1 MNATQ
6 FFPRWMYGKRRSNE
20 WMLFAGVGLG
30 IGVVAGLGI
39 GFLLAPSSGN
49 ETRRLLKDRAQR
61 LSSKARN
68 LATKAEYKAELTGDY
83 AKDVLR

>member
-1 MNATQ
+1 MRARE
-6 FFPRWMYGKRRSNE
+6 FFPRWMYGTRRSNE
-20 WMLFAGVGLG
+20 RMFYVGAGLG

-61 LSSKARN
+61 LSSKARH
-68 LATKAEYKAELTGDY
+68 LANKAQIKAELTGDY